1 MLAGVED
8 QVVLVGPDPLAEG
21 QAVPEGQLDV
31 AVTLAHASPPLGRP
45 LRRSPGTRASCVP
58 CPQTPGTS
66 ADNSRARPRPPGV
79 TWCFTGSSDLTGRSQ
94 SRKLPARR
102 GAVLPTPQQ
111 AWASAR
117 RAGPAG
123 R

>member
-79 TWCFTGSSDLTGRSQ
+79 TDRKSTRLNSSHLGISYAVFCLKKK
-94 SRKLPARR
+94 KL
-102 GAVLPTPQQ
+102 
-111 AWASAR
+111 
-117 RAGPAG
+117 
-123 R
+123 